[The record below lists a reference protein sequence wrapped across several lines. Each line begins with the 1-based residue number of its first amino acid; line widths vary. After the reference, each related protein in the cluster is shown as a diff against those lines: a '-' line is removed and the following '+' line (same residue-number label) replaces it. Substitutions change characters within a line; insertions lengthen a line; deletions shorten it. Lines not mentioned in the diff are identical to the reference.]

1 MPGRTTIV
9 EVARRLGVAPSTV
22 SRAFN
27 TPRLLRP
34 ETVERVR
41 ATAAE
46 MGYAPNQHAR
56 ALITG
61 RSGVIGLVIPDIT
74 NPFFPPLIRTA
85 QREAERRGL
94 GVFVVETN
102 SDAERE
108 DVLVRRLV
116 PQVEGL
122 VLASSRLPDEQLHD
136 LAVHTRTVLVN
147 RDVAGIGRVLTSS
160 REALVDGVRR
170 MHAAG
175 AQDFCYVGGPHLSWS
190 EGERRDAMRAME
202 GELHL
207 RVRYLGVES
216 GTYADARNLAHD
228 VGPATRAVVAF
239 DDIVAHGVLDGL
251 TSRGVRV
258 PQDMLLLGCDDA
270 LPIETH
276 PRISTIRL
284 QIETGIAK
292 ALELLVAP
300 EARDERVVVPGT
312 LELRETT

>member
-1 MPGRTTIV
+1 M

-61 RSGVIGLVIPDIT
+61 RSGAIGLVIPDIT

-102 SDAERE
+102 GDVVRE
-108 DVLVRRLV
+108 EQLVQRLV

-122 VLASSRLPDEQLHD
+122 VLASSRLPDARLRD
-136 LAVHTRTVLVN
+136 LAAHIRTVLVN

-160 REALVDGVRR
+160 REALVEGVRR

-175 AQDFCYVGGPHLSWS
+175 ARDFCYVGGPLLSWS

-202 GELHL
+202 RELGL

-216 GTYADARNLAHD
+216 GTYADARGLASD
-228 VGPATRAVVAF
+228 IGPETRAVVAF

-258 PQDMLLLGCDDA
+258 PQEVLLLGCDDA

-276 PRISTIRL
+276 PRLSTIRL
-284 QIETGIAK
+284 HIERGTAS
-292 ALELLVAP
+292 ALDMLVDP
-300 EARDERVVVPGT
+300 DVRDERLVVEGT